1 MSQFKKYLEM
11 IQESTITQK
20 VFQINELK
28 KNKQLRDLIITF
40 SIGGKKDNE
49 IKTNVETF
57 KKEIE
62 KVKNLNDKEKIIV
75 LAKQELSNN
84 YLLLRFY
91 LY

>member
-84 YLLLRFY
+84 YLDIKY
-91 LY
+91 